1 MGKVNKIVVFTLL
14 VIAACVSIF
23 FYQKNPQSV
32 KDIKDLFFNKNENSV
47 INAIKKEIDT
57 PGALFAKI
65 ESAKAFLSN
74 SGVFSFTN
82 AERKKA
88 GLPLFASNRTLDTIA
103 RARLDDM
110 FAKGYFEHVSPEG
123 QSASTV
129 AEQYGY
135 EYISIGENIAL
146 GNFEN
151 DQVLVDAW
159 MNSPGHRANILNK
172 KFTSLGVAVGK
183 GIYKGKS
190 TWIGVQ
196 IFARPL
202 SLCTKIDETL
212 KNQIDSENTEVS
224 QLQTE
229 ITNLGVELQ
238 AMQKQGRYDRDVYNQ
253 KVDEYNALAKD
264 INAKITNLKL
274 DIATYNAQVR
284 SFNSCISSE

>member
-1 MGKVNKIVVFTLL
+1 
-14 VIAACVSIF
+14 
-23 FYQKNPQSV
+23 
-32 KDIKDLFFNKNENSV
+32 
-47 INAIKKEIDT
+47 
-57 PGALFAKI
+57 
-65 ESAKAFLSN
+65 
-74 SGVFSFTN
+74 
-82 AERKKA
+82 
-88 GLPLFASNRTLDTIA
+88 
-103 RARLDDM
+103 M